1 MVSFV
6 NSCTK
11 SHKLYSTMALPN
23 NTTDFA
29 SGAQNFYQTLIK
41 MLHGLIVSLKKNIV
55 LFILCMTIGIVPLF
69 VKNMKDGNA
78 YRASFTV
85 MFEELTR
92 KIYGDRLSKL
102 NALVQ
107 RDEQAKVAML
117 LDVDKKMAMSIKSI
131 EAKNILGEDL
141 DKDLN
146 TDRIPFIVEF
156 VTKDS
161 SQVLPLQKAIVKF
174 LETGNE
180 YMADRTRIK
189 NLERNEELEF
199 INNQLRV
206 MDSLN
211 RKGNFQTGSLTVSAG
226 KASDQ
231 SSQTYDLSYELY
243 KRKQELLRK
252 ERMPGTL
259 MVLDD
264 AIVSEEA
271 KHSLLFVLVVGTAIG
286 LFIYTALVAF
296 LIPAFRYKD

>member
-1 MVSFV
+1 
-6 NSCTK
+6 
-11 SHKLYSTMALPN
+11 MALPN

-29 SGAQNFYQTLIK
+29 SGANNFYHTIIK
-41 MLHGLIVSLKKNIV
+41 LLHALIVSLRKNIV
-55 LFILCMTIGIVPLF
+55 LFIICMSVGIVPLF
-69 VKNMKDGNA
+69 VKNMKDGSA
-78 YRASFTV
+78 YKASFTI

-92 KIYGDRLSKL
+92 KIYGDRLAKL

-107 RDEQAKVAML
+107 HDEMGKVATL
-117 LDVDKKMAMSIKSI
+117 LDIDKKTALSIKSI

-141 DKDLN
+141 NKDLN

-161 SQVLPLQKAIVKF
+161 SLILPIQKSIVKF

-180 YMADRTRIK
+180 YMADRTRVK
-189 NLERNEELEF
+189 NLERGEELEF
-199 INNQLRV
+199 INHQLRI

-211 RKGNFQTGSLTVSAG
+211 KRGDFQTGTINGATTTG

-231 SSQTYDLSYELY
+231 SSPTYDLSYELY

-252 ERMPGTL
+252 ERMPGSL

-264 AIVSEEA
+264 AIVSEAA
-271 KHSLLFVLVVGTAIG
+271 KHSLFFVLVVGTAIG
-286 LFIYTALVAF
+286 LFLYTALAAF
-296 LIPAFRYKD
+296 IIPAFKYRD

>member
-1 MVSFV
+1 
-6 NSCTK
+6 
-11 SHKLYSTMALPN
+11 MALPN

-29 SGAQNFYQTLIK
+29 SGANNFYHTLIK
-41 MLHGLIVSLKKNIV
+41 MLHGLIVSLRKNIL
-55 LFILCMTIGIVPLF
+55 LFIICMAVGIVPL
-69 VKNMKDGNA
+69 VIKNFKDGNG
-78 YRASFTV
+78 YKASFTL
-85 MFEELTR
+85 MFEELSR

-102 NALVQ
+102 NTLVQ
-107 RDEQAKVAML
+107 HDEMAKVATL
-117 LDVDKKMAMSIKSI
+117 LDIDKKMAQSIKNI

-156 VTKDS
+156 VTTDS
-161 SQVLPLQKAIVKF
+161 SLVLPIQKSIVKF

-180 YMADRTRIK
+180 YMADRTMVK
-189 NLERNEELEF
+189 NLERTEELEF

-211 RKGNFQTGSLTVSAG
+211 RKGNFQTGSVSTTTSNKNTDLSNG
-226 KASDQ
+226 
-231 SSQTYDLSYELY
+231 TYDLSYELY

-252 ERMPGTL
+252 ERMPGSL

-271 KHSLLFVLVVGTAIG
+271 KHSLFFVFVVGTAIG

>member
-55 LFILCMTIGIVPLF
+55 LFILCITIGIVPLF
-69 VKNMKDGNA
+69 IKNMKDGNA

-211 RKGNFQTGSLTVSAG
+211 RKGNFQTGSLTASAG